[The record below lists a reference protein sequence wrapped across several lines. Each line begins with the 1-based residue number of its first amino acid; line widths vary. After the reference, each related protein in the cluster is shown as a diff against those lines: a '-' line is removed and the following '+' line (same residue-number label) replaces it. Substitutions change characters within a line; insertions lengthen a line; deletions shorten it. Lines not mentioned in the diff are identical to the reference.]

1 MGRSRAGGPAP
12 KLYWHWAENAPLP
25 YASGMNE
32 LIGATLI
39 FLGLLLAAAGLCWL
53 VGRGLAV
60 LVRRRTMRQLL
71 QPLLL
76 LTAGLV
82 IGAVPFV
89 YQQAYLAIVGLGER
103 ERVIGGERALNLTGW
118 DRDGYDILKEK
129 TDVVILE
136 MGNKDVTDGT
146 LAMLGELP
154 KLKELTLNDS
164 SVTDAGLAT
173 LAQLPRL
180 ESLRI
185 ARTQVT
191 PDGVRAFLA
200 APPPRLRQIDVSG
213 NDIPTSILRQWKNA
227 AGGQSD
233 VQDTSQRIADGER
246 RYVN

>member
-1 MGRSRAGGPAP
+1 M
-12 KLYWHWAENAPLP
+12 P
-25 YASGMNE
+25 YVHGMNE
-32 LIGATLI
+32 IIGATLI
-39 FLGLLLAAAGLCWL
+39 FLGLLLSVAGLFWL

-60 LVRRRTMRQLL
+60 VLRRRTMRQLL

-82 IGAVPFV
+82 VGVVPFA
-89 YQQAYLAIVGLGER
+89 YQHAYLAIVGLGER

-118 DRDGYDILKEK
+118 DREGYDILKQK
-129 TDVVILE
+129 PDIVILE
-136 MGNKDVTDGT
+136 MGNKDVTDDT
-146 LAMLGELP
+146 LAMLGDLP

-164 SVTDAGLAT
+164 SVTDAGLAK
-173 LAQLPRL
+173 LASLPRL

-191 PDGVRAFLA
+191 VDGVRAFLA
-200 APPPRLRQIDVSG
+200 TPPPRLRQIDVSG

-227 AGGQSD
+227 AAGQND
-233 VQDTSQRIADGER
+233 GQTPPQRIADGER

>member
-1 MGRSRAGGPAP
+1 
-12 KLYWHWAENAPLP
+12 
-25 YASGMNE
+25 MNE
-32 LIGATLI
+32 IIGAALI
-39 FLGLLLAAAGLCWL
+39 FLGLLLAIVGLGWL

-60 LVRRRTMRQLL
+60 LVRRRTVRQLL

-82 IGAVPFV
+82 VSAVPFA
-89 YQQAYLAIVGLGER
+89 YQHVYLAIVGLGER

-118 DRDGYDILKEK
+118 DREGYRILKARP
-129 TDVVILE
+129 DVVILE
-136 MGNKDVTDGT
+136 MGNKDVTDDT
-146 LAMLGELP
+146 LAMLSDLP

-164 SVTDAGLAT
+164 SITDAGLAR
-173 LAQLPRL
+173 LAQMQHL

-191 PDGVRAFLA
+191 ADGVRAFLA

-227 AGGQSD
+227 AG
-233 VQDTSQRIADGER
+233 VQNEAQNVPQRIADGER

>member
-1 MGRSRAGGPAP
+1 M
-12 KLYWHWAENAPLP
+12 P
-25 YASGMNE
+25 YAQVMNE
-32 LIGATLI
+32 IIGATLI
-39 FLGLLLAAAGLCWL
+39 FLGLLLAAGGLVWL

-60 LVRRRTMRQLL
+60 LVRRRTVRQLL

-82 IGAVPFV
+82 VGAVPFA
-89 YQQAYLAIVGLGER
+89 YQHAYLAIVGLGER
-103 ERVIGGERALNLTGW
+103 ERVISGERALNLTGW
-118 DRDGYDILKEK
+118 DREGYEILKNK
-129 TDVVILE
+129 ADVAILE
-136 MGNKDVTDGT
+136 MGNKDVTDDT
-146 LAMLGELP
+146 LAILGELP

-164 SVTDAGLAT
+164 SVTDAGLAK
-173 LAQLPRL
+173 LAHLPQL

-191 PDGVRAFLA
+191 AEGVRAFLA

-227 AGGQSD
+227 AGGL
-233 VQDTSQRIADGER
+233 QDGQKPPHKIADGER

>member
-1 MGRSRAGGPAP
+1 
-12 KLYWHWAENAPLP
+12 
-25 YASGMNE
+25 MNE
-32 LIGATLI
+32 IIGATLI
-39 FLGLLLAAAGLCWL
+39 FLGLLLSVTGLFWL

-60 LVRRRTMRQLL
+60 LLRRRTVRQLL

-76 LTAGLV
+76 LTMGLV
-82 IGAVPFV
+82 IGVIPFA
-89 YQQAYLAIVGLGER
+89 YQHAYLAIVGLGER

-118 DRDGYDILKEK
+118 DRAGYDILKQK
-129 TDVVILE
+129 SDVVILE
-136 MGNKDVTDGT
+136 MGNKDVTDDT
-146 LAMLGELP
+146 LAMLGDLP

-164 SVTDAGLAT
+164 SVTDAGLAKLT
-173 LAQLPRL
+173 HLPQL

-191 PDGVRAFLA
+191 AEGVRAFLA

-227 AGGQSD
+227 AGGQND
-233 VQDTSQRIADGER
+233 GQEAPQRIADGER

>member
-1 MGRSRAGGPAP
+1 
-12 KLYWHWAENAPLP
+12 
-25 YASGMNE
+25 MNE
-32 LIGATLI
+32 ITGAALI
-39 FLGLLLAAAGLCWL
+39 FLGLLLASAGLLWL

-60 LVRRRTMRQLL
+60 LVRRRTVRQLL

-82 IGAVPFV
+82 VGAVPFA
-89 YQQAYLAIVGLGER
+89 YQHAYLAIVGLGER

-118 DRDGYDILKEK
+118 DRDGYDILRQK
-129 TDVVILE
+129 TDVAILE
-136 MGNKDVTDGT
+136 MGNKDVTDDT
-146 LAMLGELP
+146 LAMLGDLP

-164 SVTDAGLAT
+164 SVTDAGLAK

-191 PDGVRAFLA
+191 ADGVRAFLA

-227 AGGQSD
+227 AVGQSD
-233 VQDTSQRIADGER
+233 GHEAPQRIADGDR

>member
-1 MGRSRAGGPAP
+1 M
-12 KLYWHWAENAPLP
+12 P
-25 YASGMNE
+25 YAQGMNE
-32 LIGATLI
+32 IIGATLI
-39 FLGLLLAAAGLCWL
+39 FLGLLLSVAGLFWL

-60 LVRRRTMRQLL
+60 LLRRRTVRQLV

-76 LTAGLV
+76 LTMGLV
-82 IGAVPFV
+82 IGVIPFA
-89 YQQAYLAIVGLGER
+89 YQHAYLAIVGLGER

-118 DRDGYDILKEK
+118 DRAGYDILKQK
-129 TDVVILE
+129 PDVVILE
-136 MGNKDVTDGT
+136 MGNKDVTDDT
-146 LAMLGELP
+146 LAMLGDLP

-164 SVTDAGLAT
+164 SVTDAGLAKLT
-173 LAQLPRL
+173 HLPQL

-191 PDGVRAFLA
+191 AEGVRAFLA

-213 NDIPTSILRQWKNA
+213 NEIPTSILRQWKNA

-233 VQDTSQRIADGER
+233 GHEGPQRIADGER

>member
-1 MGRSRAGGPAP
+1 M
-12 KLYWHWAENAPLP
+12 P
-25 YASGMNE
+25 YAHDMNE
-32 LIGATLI
+32 IIGATLI
-39 FLGLLLAAAGLCWL
+39 FLGLLLASAGLLWL

-60 LVRRRTMRQLL
+60 LVRRRTVRQLL

-82 IGAVPFV
+82 IGGMPFV
-89 YQQAYLAIVGLGER
+89 YQHAYLVIVGLGER

-118 DRDGYDILKEK
+118 DREGYDILKHK

-136 MGNKDVTDGT
+136 MGNKDVTDDT
-146 LAMLGELP
+146 LAMLGNLP

-164 SVTDAGLAT
+164 SVTDAGLAK
-173 LAQLPRL
+173 LADLPRL

-191 PDGVRAFLA
+191 SDGVRAFLA

-227 AGGQSD
+227 AGGRND
-233 VQDTSQRIADGER
+233 GQDAPQRIADGER

>member
-1 MGRSRAGGPAP
+1 
-12 KLYWHWAENAPLP
+12 
-25 YASGMNE
+25 MNE
-32 LIGATLI
+32 IIGATLI
-39 FLGLLLAAAGLCWL
+39 FLGLLLAAAGLVWL
-53 VGRGLAV
+53 VGRSLAV
-60 LVRRRTMRQLL
+60 LVRRRTVRQLL

-82 IGAVPFV
+82 VGAVPFA
-89 YQQAYLAIVGLGER
+89 YQHAYLAIVGLGER

-118 DRDGYDILKEK
+118 DREDYEILKNK
-129 TDVVILE
+129 ADVAILE
-136 MGNKDVTDGT
+136 MGNKDVTDDT
-146 LAMLGELP
+146 IAMLGELP

-164 SVTDAGLAT
+164 SVTDAGLAK
-173 LAQLPRL
+173 LAHLPQL

-191 PDGVRAFLA
+191 VEGVRAFLA

-227 AGGQSD
+227 AGGL
-233 VQDTSQRIADGER
+233 QDGQNPPHKIAGGER

>member
-1 MGRSRAGGPAP
+1 
-12 KLYWHWAENAPLP
+12 
-25 YASGMNE
+25 MNE
-32 LIGATLI
+32 LIGATFI
-39 FLGLLLAAAGLCWL
+39 FLGLLLAAAGLLWL

-60 LVRRRTMRQLL
+60 LLRRRAARQLL
-71 QPLLL
+71 QPLMLL
-76 LTAGLV
+76 SVGLV
-82 IGAVPFV
+82 VGAVPLA
-89 YQQAYLAIVGLGER
+89 YQHAYLAIVGLGER

-118 DRDGYDILKEK
+118 DRAGYDILKKK

-136 MGNKDVTDGT
+136 MGNKDVTDET
-146 LAMLGELP
+146 LAMLGDLP

-173 LAQLPRL
+173 LGGLPRL

-191 PDGVRAFLA
+191 ADGVRAFLA

-227 AGGQSD
+227 SGGLKDGQNAP
-233 VQDTSQRIADGER
+233 QRIADGER

>member
-1 MGRSRAGGPAP
+1 
-12 KLYWHWAENAPLP
+12 
-25 YASGMNE
+25 MNE

-39 FLGLLLAAAGLCWL
+39 FLGLLLAAAGVCWL

-60 LVRRRTMRQLL
+60 LVRRKTVRQLL

-82 IGAVPFV
+82 IAAVPFA
-89 YQQAYLAIVGLGER
+89 YQHAYLAIVGLGER
-103 ERVIGGERALNLTGW
+103 ERVISGERVLNLTGW
-118 DRDGYDILKEK
+118 DRQGYEILKQK
-129 TDVVILE
+129 PDVAILE
-136 MGNKDVTDGT
+136 MGNKDVTDDT
-146 LAMLGELP
+146 LAMLSDLP

-164 SVTDAGLAT
+164 AITDAGLAK

-191 PDGVRAFLA
+191 AEGVRSFLA

-227 AGGQSD
+227 AVGQNET
-233 VQDTSQRIADGER
+233 QNAPPRLADGER

>member
-1 MGRSRAGGPAP
+1 MKPAETT
-12 KLYWHWAENAPLP
+12 YWAKNTFAP
-25 YASGMNE
+25 YAQGMNE

-39 FLGLLLAAAGLCWL
+39 FLGLLLAASGMLWL
-53 VGRGLAV
+53 AGRGLAV
-60 LVRRRTMRQLL
+60 LARRRTVRQLL

-82 IGAVPFV
+82 IGAAPFA
-89 YQQAYLAIVGLGER
+89 YQHAYLAIVGLGER

-118 DRDGYDILKEK
+118 DRGTYDILKEK

-136 MGNKDVTDGT
+136 MGNKDVTDDT
-146 LAMLGELP
+146 LALLGDLP

-164 SVTDAGLAT
+164 AITDAGLAK
-173 LAQLPRL
+173 LARLPQL

-185 ARTQVT
+185 ARTQVSAE
-191 PDGVRAFLA
+191 GVRAFLA

-213 NDIPTSILRQWKNA
+213 NEIPTSILRQWKNA
-227 AGGQSD
+227 TGGLQEG
-233 VQDTSQRIADGER
+233 QNAPERIADGER

>member
-1 MGRSRAGGPAP
+1 MLGS
-12 KLYWHWAENAPLP
+12 
-25 YASGMNE
+25 MNE
-32 LIGATLI
+32 VIGAALI
-39 FLGLLLAAAGLCWL
+39 FLGLLLVAAGLVWL

-60 LVRRRTMRQLL
+60 IVRRRAMRQLL

-76 LTAGLV
+76 VTAGLV

-89 YQQAYLAIVGLGER
+89 YQHAYLAIVGLGER
-103 ERVIGGERALNLTGW
+103 ERVIGGERVLNLTGW
-118 DRDGYDILKEK
+118 DRQGYDILKQK

-136 MGNKDVTDGT
+136 MGNEDVTDAT
-146 LAMLGELP
+146 VTILGDLP

-164 SVTDAGLAT
+164 SITDASLAK
-173 LAQLPRL
+173 LAALPRL

-185 ARTQVT
+185 ARTRVT
-191 PDGVRAFLA
+191 AEGVRAFLA

-227 AGGQSD
+227 AG
-233 VQDTSQRIADGER
+233 VQNDGPGGPQRLADGER